1 MCGIIGYIGNKE
13 AQPIIINGLKKLEY
27 RGYDS
32 AGLALCEDEVKV
44 FKALGKVADL
54 EKVIDQSIATCG
66 IGHTRW
72 ATHGEPSVINC
83 HPHVSPTGRF
93 TIVHN
98 GVIENY
104 SELRDNV
111 EELISSTDTEIIA
124 HLIEENSFVT
134 ETVLEAIQRTMKVL
148 EGSYALAVIDSH
160 NTDVLYVVK
169 NKSPLLIGKGEGF
182 NVIGSDAIAMASE
195 TNLFYELNDK
205 ECAVITR
212 DEVMIYGNKGK
223 IERETI
229 TINVDASD
237 LGMGE
242 YDHYMIKEIAEQ
254 GSVIRNII
262 SNYKNGIERDVVKEI
277 QNANRIYIIAAGT
290 SYHAGL
296 IGKNYLE
303 KLANKPTEVHVAS
316 EFVYNMPLIDEKPFF
331 IFVSQSGETAD
342 LRACLVKIQENN
354 WKSLTI
360 TNVDKSTLAREADY
374 SMLLHAGVEISVAST
389 KAYTAQLA
397 VLSLIASQVGDC
409 YCETLLQLSLA
420 ANEIDNI
427 LATKDK
433 IREIAID
440 IIGDQRTCFF
450 IGRSLD
456 SLTALEA
463 ALKLKE
469 ITYIQTEGFAAGELK
484 HGTIAL
490 IEEGTPV
497 IGIVSQ
503 PNISKNTRSNLEEV
517 KARGAVVITIATKD
531 VATDKDTIVINSI
544 DSLFTPVISVV
555 PCQLIA
561 YYVACARNLDV
572 DMPRNLAKSVT
583 VE

>member
-32 AGLALCEDEVKV
+32 AGLALCEEEVKV

-54 EKVIDQSIATCG
+54 EKIIDQSNATCG

-72 ATHGEPSVINC
+72 ATHGKPSVINC

-104 SELRDNV
+104 AELKNNV
-111 EELISSTDTEIIA
+111 EELVSSTDTEVIA
-124 HLIEENSFVT
+124 HLIEKNSLVT
-134 ETVLEAIQRTMKVL
+134 ETVLEAIKKTMDTL

-160 NTDVLYVVK
+160 DTDVLYVVK
-169 NKSPLLIGKGEGF
+169 NKSPLLIGKGVGF
-182 NVIGSDAIAMASE
+182 NIIGSDAIAMASE
-195 TNLFYELNDK
+195 TNHFYELNDK
-205 ECAVITR
+205 ECAVISR
-212 DEVMIYGNKGK
+212 DDVVIYDGK
-223 IERETI
+223 VQVGRETI
-229 TINVDASD
+229 TIDVDTSD
-237 LGMGE
+237 LGKGE
-242 YDHYMIKEIAEQ
+242 YEHYMIKEISEQ
-254 GSVIRNII
+254 GGVIRNII
-262 SNYKNGIERDVVKEI
+262 SNYKNGIEEDIVKEI
-277 QNANRIYIIAAGT
+277 KDANRVYIIAAGT

-303 KLANKPTEVHVAS
+303 KLANKPTEVHIAS
-316 EFVYNMPLIDEKPFF
+316 EFVYNMPLIDEKPLF

-342 LRACLVKIQENN
+342 LRACLVKIKENN

-374 SMLLHAGVEISVAST
+374 SMLLHAGIEISVAST

-397 VLSLIASQVGDC
+397 VLALIASHAGDC
-409 YCETLLQLSLA
+409 YNQTLSQLSLV
-420 ANEIDNI
+420 ANGIDNI
-427 LATKDK
+427 FAARGKIKD
-433 IREIAID
+433 IAIN
-440 IIGDQRTCFF
+440 IMNGQRTCFF

-456 SLTALEA
+456 SLTSLEA

-497 IGIVSQ
+497 IGLITQSNV
-503 PNISKNTRSNLEEV
+503 SKNTRNNLEEV
-517 KARGAVVITIATKD
+517 KSRGATIITIATKD
-531 VATDKDTIVINSI
+531 VATDEDTIVI
-544 DSLFTPVISVV
+544 DSVDDLFAPIISVV
-555 PCQLIA
+555 PCQLMA